1 MCNSKPNLWP
11 RHTWTGA
18 DVAVDERARIEA
30 VHGLLTA
37 TYPRM
42 LIAFARPSGQ
52 PQPREAP
59 GTLSGAWHREEGGE
73 GLKQEENLRT
83 WAPLTKQ
90 RQQQTRHCLRA
101 GALPNTPRKGER
113 QLAGLQLSHLDTS
126 YMQPLTLMLHSHLDI
141 SSERWEV
148 QQRVAVGTRGDLNLS
163 GSGCGRQFMMTEA
176 AFARVEAKYMERL
189 ADLWNSP
196 EQWTTIPPQCLT
208 GQFRALCLRVL
219 ARQGAA
225 VEQLLAHPR
234 RQFPFALFQLLETP
248 EEASNMVTIPECR
261 KDTWTLAVQKQYPA
275 RRRFLGNTN
284 SACAPPKH

>member
-18 DVAVDERARIEA
+18 DVAVDELARIEA

-52 PQPREAP
+52 PQPREDP
-59 GTLSGAWHREEGGE
+59 GTLSGAWHREEGGK

-101 GALPNTPRKGER
+101 AVVQLRVRRAGALPNTPRKGER

-126 YMQPLTLMLHSHLDI
+126 YTQPLTLMLYSHLDI
-141 SSERWEV
+141 SSERWE
-148 QQRVAVGTRGDLNLS
+148 RVCCSGRSQLVRLRMWSAVHDDRS
-163 GSGCGRQFMMTEA
+163 C
-176 AFARVEAKYMERL
+176 
-189 ADLWNSP
+189 LWS
-196 EQWTTIPPQCLT
+196 LT
-208 GQFRALCLRVL
+208 AQFRALCLRVL

-225 VEQLLAHPR
+225 VEQLLAHSQR
-234 RQFPFALFQLLETP
+234 RFQFALFQLLETP
-248 EEASNMVTIPECR
+248 EEANNMVTIPECR
-261 KDTWTLAVQKQYPA
+261 KDTWTLAMQEQYSDL
-275 RRRFLGNTN
+275 RGDDFLATLTLH
-284 SACAPPKH
+284 AHL